1 MMIDEGGPL
10 DGLHQVVA
18 AIVPVGAI
26 TDATLWN
33 QIAAAIQLHRVAR

>member
-18 AIVPVGAI
+18 AIVAVGAI